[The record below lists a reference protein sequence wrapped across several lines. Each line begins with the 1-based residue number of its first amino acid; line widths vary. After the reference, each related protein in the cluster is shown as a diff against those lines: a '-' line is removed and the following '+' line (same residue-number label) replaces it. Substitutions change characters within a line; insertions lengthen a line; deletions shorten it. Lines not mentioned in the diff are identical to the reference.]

1 MVIESRLY
9 QIKKQPSIN
18 FTETYSIMDEN
29 KALRFLEF
37 FSVITIGEDKRPNF
51 PWKAQ
56 QETKLTLDKFLTN
69 LRYKGGI
76 IKQDKTEI
84 PATVGIGVVTGFDFL
99 ECVDVDTKVFS
110 TQHEKD
116 EFWNEYYQTLKDNIV
131 DFEEK
136 FSVYQTKS
144 GGFHILYKSK
154 RVQGNTK
161 ISSLKGHKEAVIE
174 TRGVG
179 GYIFLYPEK
188 KYAKKS
194 YFEVDFVSDLDREI
208 LWAISKSYN
217 HIEEQP
223 EAPKKEPKT
232 YQEGEVTPWDDFNS
246 KVDIW
251 DVISSDFTIPHGGQK
266 KNHYL
271 VKRHGATS
279 PHSGYVFK
287 NSGCLFL
294 FSTGTCYPHE
304 KLISPFSAYAYK
316 NHNGDFKQA
325 SKDLYEQGFG
335 TRLQKKIDE
344 IKPEIK
350 EEKVLIESTQFP
362 IEIFPQEIQH
372 YLQECSTK
380 LDSNIEFMGV
390 SMLWLISVIIGNAYE
405 IEVKRGWIENG
416 VVWIAVVGKAGIGK
430 TPSINNVIFPLMK
443 LNSKEIKRF
452 IQETEKYLY
461 YESLSKKEKD
471 EYPEVL
477 KPKKTQFIAND
488 ITLEALV
495 DLHQES
501 DNAVGVFKDELAGW
515 LKDMNKYRAGS
526 DLEFWL
532 SCWSGKSVSMNR
544 KTAKSSFVE
553 KPFIPVLGGIQ
564 PSIFNAFS
572 TEENKE
578 NGFMD
583 RMLLSFPDATVENY
597 NDEELDYNLIKW
609 YSDSIQRFFEVVRL
623 NLQRNEDGDIIP
635 FRVVF
640 SPDAK
645 QEWKRIFN
653 KITSHQNND
662 DENEY
667 LKSMYPK
674 QKSYIP
680 RFALLINC
688 FDSVYNDD
696 VKVNSIAK
704 SSILKAEKLSDYFI
718 QTAKKIKYES
728 KEINDLKTVSKKAE
742 TTVDKLK
749 AIFKSDPEFNRS
761 KVAELLG
768 VSRQQIIRLLKK
780 IEENE
785 KEA

>member
-1 MVIESRLY
+1 
-9 QIKKQPSIN
+9 
-18 FTETYSIMDEN
+18 MDEN

-37 FSVITIGEDKRPNF
+37 FSVITIGDDKRPNF
-51 PWKAQ
+51 PWKEQ
-56 QETKLTLDKFLTN
+56 QATKLTQDKFLQN

-76 IKQDKTEI
+76 TKKDGTEL

-136 FSVYQTKS
+136 FAVYQTKS

-154 RVQGNTK
+154 RVEGNTK
-161 ISSLKGHKEAVIE
+161 IASLKGHKEAVIE
-174 TRGVG
+174 TRGNG

-194 YFEVDFVSDLDREI
+194 YFEVEFISDLDREI
-208 LWAISKSYN
+208 LWAVSKSYN

-223 EAPKKEPKT
+223 EAPKKEPKI
-232 YQEGEVTPWDDFNS
+232 YQEGEVTPWDDFNA

-251 DVISSDFTIPHGGQK
+251 DVISNDFTIPHGGQK
-266 KNHYL
+266 KKHYL
-271 VKRHGATS
+271 VKRHGGTS

-287 NSGCLFL
+287 DSGCLFL

-316 NHNGDFKQA
+316 HHNGDFKEA

-344 IKPEIK
+344 IKPKIK
-350 EEKVLIESTQFP
+350 EDKPVIQTTEFP
-362 IEIFPQEIQH
+362 LEIFPQEIQH
-372 YLQECSTK
+372 YLKECSTK

-405 IEVKRGWIENG
+405 VEVKRGWIENG

-461 YESLSKKEKD
+461 YEGLSKKEKE
-471 EYPEVL
+471 EYPEVQ

-501 DNAVGVFKDELAGW
+501 DNSVGVFKDELAGW

-572 TEENKE
+572 TEENKD

-609 YSDSIQRFFEVVRL
+609 YSDSIQRFFDVIRL
-623 NLQRNEDGDIIP
+623 NLLRNEEGDIVP
-635 FRVVF
+635 TRVLF
-640 SPDAK
+640 SSEAK

-653 KITSHQNND
+653 KITSHQND
-662 DENEY
+662 EDENEY

-688 FDSVYNDD
+688 FDSVYNDEIN
-696 VKVNSIAK
+696 VLYIEK
-704 SSILKAEKLSDYFI
+704 SSILKAELLSNYFI

-728 KEINDLKTVSKKAE
+728 KEMNDLKTASKKAE

-749 AIFKSDPEFNRS
+749 AIHKADPDFNRS

-780 IEENE
+780 IEETE
-785 KEA
+785 